1 VRTPPAATAAAAA
14 AASAAAAVAAGAR
27 ILHPLREENARQRPP
42 CFHAPPLFPRPFSPH
57 PQLKATNAERTVLQK
72 KHGIRVVSR
81 EQAERIAAEQQQAL
95 AAKQQGAAPGGPQ
108 PQQ

>member
-1 VRTPPAATAAAAA
+1 
-14 AASAAAAVAAGAR
+14 
-27 ILHPLREENARQRPP
+27 
-42 CFHAPPLFPRPFSPH
+42 
-57 PQLKATNAERTVLQK
+57 VLQK